1 LIAGLKLVKTTFF
14 SSIITFVR
22 IGSGFVSSKIVAM
35 LTGPA
40 GVAIIGAFSNFIS
53 IVLIFANGAINT
65 GVVKY
70 TAEYDGDDDQLK
82 SLFSTSLKISV
93 YCSVAI
99 GLLLILLAPYC
110 SEWLLTT
117 NIYTNVIRV
126 LGITIVL
133 YSLNTLLIS
142 ILNGKGQIKS
152 YTIVNAAGSIIGLI
166 MTVVLVY
173 FYKVQGAL
181 YSLVL
186 TPSIVFFVTASLI
199 IKTQWFKWDYFK
211 QAFNIAI
218 GKKLSHFSLMAL
230 VSAITVP
237 VSEIILRNMVIAK
250 VSINSAGYWQG
261 MMKVSDGYLL
271 LITTSLSIYYLPKL
285 SSLKTTAELRKE
297 IFSGYKI
304 ILPAVLVSCSAIY
317 FLRFLIIRILYT
329 SDFLQMESL
338 FIWQLAG
345 DFLKISAWVLA
356 YLMLAKAMTKA
367 FIFTEILFNVS
378 YVGLGYIFLNI
389 FHLQGVTM
397 AFAANYFIYL
407 VTMVIIFRKLLF
419 GKIEA
424 PVNS

>member
-1 LIAGLKLVKTTFF
+1 LKLVKTTFF
-14 SSIITFVR
+14 TSIITFVR

-70 TAEYDGDDDQLK
+70 TAEYNGDDIQLK
-82 SLFSTSLKISV
+82 SLFSTSLKISI
-93 YCSVAI
+93 YCSVVI
-99 GLLLILLAPYC
+99 GLLLIVLAPYW
-110 SEWLLTT
+110 SAWLLT
-117 NIYTNVIRV
+117 NSLYTNVIRV

-166 MTVVLVY
+166 MTAVLVY

-199 IKTQWFKWDYFK
+199 IKTPWFRWDYFK
-211 QAFNIAI
+211 EAFNKTI

-230 VSAITVP
+230 VSAVTVP
-237 VSEIILRNMVIAK
+237 VSQIILRNMVIAK
-250 VSINSAGYWQG
+250 LSINSAGYWQG

-271 LITTSLSIYYLPKL
+271 LITTSLSTYYLPKL
-285 SSLKTTAELRKE
+285 SSLKTRDELRKE

-304 ILPAVLVSCSAIY
+304 ILPAVLFGCCTIY
-317 FLRFLIIRILYT
+317 FLRFFIIRVLYT
-329 SDFLQMESL
+329 PDFLKMESL
-338 FIWQLAG
+338 FVWQLIG
-345 DFLKISAWVLA
+345 DFLKISAWILA

-367 FIFTEILFNVS
+367 FIFTEIIFSIS
-378 YVGLGYIFLNI
+378 YVILGFIFLNI
-389 FHLQGVTM
+389 FHLKGITM
-397 AFAANYFIYL
+397 AFAVNYFIYL
-407 VTMVIIFRKLLF
+407 ITMIFLFRKLLF
-419 GKIEA
+419 GKKEV

>member
-1 LIAGLKLVKTTFF
+1 MKLVKTTFF

-22 IGSGFVSSKIVAM
+22 IGSGFVSSKIVAI

-70 TAEYDGDDDQLK
+70 TAEYDGNDDQLK

-93 YCSVAI
+93 YCSVAT

-110 SEWLLTT
+110 SAWLLATD
-117 NIYTNVIRV
+117 IYTNVIRV

-152 YTIVNAAGSIIGLI
+152 YTVVNAVGSIIGLI
-166 MTVVLVY
+166 MTVGLVY
-173 FYKVQGAL
+173 FYNVQGAL

-186 TPSIVFFVTASLI
+186 TPSIVLFVTASLI
-199 IKTQWFKWDYFK
+199 IKAPWFKWDYFK
-211 QAFNIAI
+211 QAFNRTI

-250 VSINSAGYWQG
+250 VSITSAGYWQG

-285 SSLKTTAELRKE
+285 SSLKTNEELRKE

-304 ILPAVLVSCSAIY
+304 IIPAVLLGCCAIY

-338 FIWQLAG
+338 FIWQLIG
-345 DFLKISAWVLA
+345 DFLKISAWVLS

-367 FIFTEILFNVS
+367 FILTEVIFSVS
-378 YVGLGYIFLNI
+378 YVVLGYIFLNI
-389 FHLQGVTM
+389 FQLKGITM

-407 VTMVIIFRKLLF
+407 ITMILLFRKLLF
-419 GKIEA
+419 WKKEA
-424 PVNS
+424 PVNN

>member
-1 LIAGLKLVKTTFF
+1 LKLIKTTFF
-14 SSIITFVR
+14 TSIITFVR
-22 IGSGFVSSKIVAM
+22 IGSGFVSSKIIAM

-53 IVLIFANGAINT
+53 IVLIFANGAINS

-70 TAEYDGDDDQLK
+70 TAEYDGDDIQLK

-93 YCSVAI
+93 YCSGIV
-99 GLLLILLAPYC
+99 GLLLIILAPYC
-110 SEWLLTT
+110 SEWLLTST
-117 NIYTNVIRV
+117 IYINVIRV

-166 MTVVLVY
+166 MTVALVY

-199 IKTQWFKWDYFK
+199 VKTQWFKWDYFK
-211 QAFNIAI
+211 QAFNKTI

-230 VSAITVP
+230 VSAVTVP
-237 VSEIILRNMVIAK
+237 VAEIVLRNMVIAK

-271 LITTSLSIYYLPKL
+271 LITTSLSTYYLPKL
-285 SSLKTTAELRKE
+285 SSLKTDEELRKE
-297 IFSGYKI
+297 IYSGYKI
-304 ILPAVLVSCSAIY
+304 IIPAILFGCCAIY
-317 FLRFLIIRILYT
+317 FLRFLIIRVLYT

-345 DFLKISAWVLA
+345 DFLKMCAWVLS

-367 FIFTEILFNVS
+367 FILTEVIFNVS
-378 YVGLGYIFLNI
+378 YVVLGYIFLNL
-389 FHLQGVTM
+389 FHLKGVTI
-397 AFAANYFIYL
+397 AFGVNYLIYL

-419 GKIEA
+419 GRKEA
-424 PVNS
+424 LVNS

>member
-1 LIAGLKLVKTTFF
+1 MKLVKTTLF

-22 IGSGFVSSKIVAM
+22 IGSGFVSSKIVAI

-70 TAEYDGDDDQLK
+70 TAEYDGDEDQLK

-93 YCSVAI
+93 YCSAII

-110 SEWLLTT
+110 SEWLLITGL
-117 NIYTNVIRV
+117 YTNVIRV

-173 FYKVQGAL
+173 FYNVQGAL

-211 QAFNIAI
+211 QAFNKAI

-271 LITTSLSIYYLPKL
+271 LITTSLSTYYLPKL
-285 SSLKTTAELRKE
+285 SSLKTTEELRKE

-304 ILPAVLVSCSAIY
+304 ILPAVLVSCCAIY

-329 SDFLQMESL
+329 PDFLQMESL

-345 DFLKISAWVLA
+345 DFLKISAWILA
-356 YLMLAKAMTKA
+356 YLMLAKAMTKV
-367 FIFTEILFNVS
+367 FIFTEIIFNVS
-378 YVGLGYIFLNI
+378 YVVLGYVFLNI
-389 FHLQGVTM
+389 FHLKGVTM

-407 VTMVIIFRKLLF
+407 VTMVLIFRKLLF
-419 GKIEA
+419 GKSEA